1 MRPVHLL
8 NDGDTLFT
16 PATGTHPL
24 GTANPLALDDVLAA
38 GVGTDDPSV
47 FVASDV
53 DLALSAGAGAG
64 GELLDESFI
73 TTAQAPEDGDEG
85 AIAGG
90 GDHAGR
96 VFARP
101 GERPAR

>member
-1 MRPVHLL
+1 
-8 NDGDTLFT
+8 
-16 PATGTHPL
+16 
-24 GTANPLALDDVLAA
+24 
-38 GVGTDDPSV
+38 
-47 FVASDV
+47 V

-73 TTAQAPEDGDEG
+73 TTAQASEDGDEG

>member
-1 MRPVHLL
+1 M
-8 NDGDTLFT
+8 
-16 PATGTHPL
+16 
-24 GTANPLALDDVLAA
+24 DDVLAA

-73 TTAQAPEDGDEG
+73 TTAQASEDGDEG